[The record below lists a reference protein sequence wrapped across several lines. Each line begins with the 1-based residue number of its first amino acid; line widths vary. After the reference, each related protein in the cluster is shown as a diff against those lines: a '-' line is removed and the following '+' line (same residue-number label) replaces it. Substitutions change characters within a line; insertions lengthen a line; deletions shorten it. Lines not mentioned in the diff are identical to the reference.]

1 MRKVIVIVD
10 LYVANVVRALNV
22 TYLVIL
28 RAVRALNITYGR
40 QRETP

>member
-28 RAVRALNITYGR
+28 RQSVQSVLSV
-40 QRETP
+40 